1 MAERPGSTRPPV
13 KHRIVLMPQAYRRM
27 QRALSA
33 RWTFSRLSWA
43 FRGKAETLVIPNL
56 DAGFFANYFLALA
69 AYRICQHNRRNLRL
83 DFDTGTYFDR
93 RRPESSWWS
102 YYHETD
108 RYPFAGSSWPLAS
121 TEYTVTSPHLL
132 ARIARLGTRF
142 DRQVLHQCASAM
154 RIRHDILAQVDAF
167 CAEKM
172 ARFFTIGIHYR
183 GTDKVS
189 GPLKESM
196 RIDYEQVT
204 EILDRLVEIPFRL
217 FVATD
222 EQDFLALLRARHGDR
237 VLSID
242 AVRSANH
249 EPVHLCVTGAA
260 SSNLGREALLDALL
274 LARTSFLLRCDS
286 NLSLASLFFNPR
298 LATTNLSDAFRP
310 VGEGLSPR
318 VLLGDP
324 DTIANRIVRTY
335 SGAHP

>member
-1 MAERPGSTRPPV
+1 VHPRWG
-13 KHRIVLMPQAYRRM
+13 IRRE
-27 QRALSA
+27 
-33 RWTFSRLSWA
+33 F
-43 FRGKAETLVIPNL
+43 
-56 DAGFFANYFLALA
+56 
-69 AYRICQHNRRNLRL
+69 
-83 DFDTGTYFDR
+83 
-93 RRPESSWWS
+93 
-102 YYHETD
+102 
-108 RYPFAGSSWPLAS
+108 
-121 TEYTVTSPHLL
+121 
-132 ARIARLGTRF
+132 
-142 DRQVLHQCASAM
+142 
-154 RIRHDILAQVDAF
+154 LAQVDAF

-189 GPLKESM
+189 GPLKESV
-196 RIDYEQVT
+196 RIDYERVT
-204 EILDRLVEIPFRL
+204 DILDRLGSIPFRL

-242 AVRSANH
+242 ATRSANH
-249 EPVHLCVTGAA
+249 EPVHLRIAGT
-260 SSNLGREALLDALL
+260 SSSDLGREALLDALL